1 MSCLTG
7 FFFYSLN
14 GSSGFIRGPGENPK
28 PLGFSF
34 HDKFKQG
41 PLLSVV
47 SSSCFFFFFF
57 IRHFLKRIL
66 KLCAVLRVIMLYGA
80 GWFGDVGCPTSIV
93 EGML

>member
-1 MSCLTG
+1 MHSYLAMSLLELDELSNWY
-7 FFFYSLN
+7 FFYSLN

-47 SSSCFFFFFF
+47 RSSCFFFSFSSD
-57 IRHFLKRIL
+57 I
-66 KLCAVLRVIMLYGA
+66 
-80 GWFGDVGCPTSIV
+80 S
-93 EGML
+93 